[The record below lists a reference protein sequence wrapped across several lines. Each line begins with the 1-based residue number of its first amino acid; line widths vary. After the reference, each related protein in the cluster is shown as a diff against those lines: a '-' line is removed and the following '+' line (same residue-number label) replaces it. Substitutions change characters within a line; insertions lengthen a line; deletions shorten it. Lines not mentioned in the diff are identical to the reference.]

1 MVSIITINYNGYK
14 DTCELIDSLH
24 QFEDEPYEIIVVD
37 NASSNQE
44 AEQFKNKYSDII
56 IIPSSRNL
64 GFAGGNNLG
73 LLHAKGEYILFI
85 NNDITIDRPVLREL
99 INRLDSSER
108 IGAVSPKIKYEYK
121 PDTIQYAGF
130 MPMHPIRISNH
141 IIGYNEKDRGQ
152 YNEAHST
159 AFVHGACML
168 TSRKV
173 LDKAGPMTD
182 IYFLFYE
189 ELDWSFQLQKAAYE
203 TWYEPAVYV
212 LHKESMTVKKGT
224 PLRLYYLTR
233 SRVLFTRRNYRSINK
248 ILALAYLLL
257 IAIPKNILVYCVP
270 LQKKMLN
277 AYLRGCFRGLIDSTR
292 SRSEKI
298 SNRPGR

>member
-24 QFEDEPYEIIVVD
+24 TYEDYPYEIIVVD

-44 AEQFKNKYSDII
+44 ADLFRKKYPDIKVVSSDK
-56 IIPSSRNL
+56 NL

-73 LLHAKGEYILFI
+73 YSFAKGEYILYI
-85 NNDITIDRPVLREL
+85 NNDITIREPFL
-99 INRLDSSER
+99 NILVARMQTSKS

-121 PDTIQYAGF
+121 PDTIQYAGY

-141 IIGYNEKDRGQ
+141 IIGYNQPDKGQ
-152 YNEAHST
+152 YNQAHAT

-168 TSRKV
+168 TSRQV
-173 LDKAGPMTD
+173 LEKAGMMTP

-189 ELDWSFQLQKAAYE
+189 ELDWSLQLQRAGYE
-203 TWYEPAVYV
+203 TWYEPAAYV
-212 LHKESMTVKKGT
+212 LHKESMTAKRGT

-233 SRVLFTRRNYRSINK
+233 SRVLFTRRNYKFFNK
-248 ILALAYLLL
+248 LAALTYLAV
-257 IAIPKNILVYCVP
+257 IAIPKNLLTYAVP
-270 LQKKMLN
+270 FQKKMLH
-277 AYLRGCFRGLIDSTR
+277 AFLKGCIHGLTD
-292 SRSEKI
+292 KI
-298 SNRPGR
+298 E